1 MAKLFNYRF
10 QNILKVKE
18 ILEDQRKHQVAQE
31 QKQLFLEK
39 ERLKLLIK
47 KRENNIE
54 KWKEITKDS
63 NIVKIKELQETA
75 MYIDKIND
83 FIDGQSDI
91 VNQQKENVNIARTE
105 LVEAKKQTKIFEKLK
120 EKDYERFLERQS
132 KREMMLTDQIV
143 TYNSSV
149 NKGG

>member
-105 LVEAKKQTKIFEKLK
+105 LVEAKKQTKIFKKLK